1 MFLIKGIRNIVKSFM
16 SQDSSKKTEYD
27 KNNYPMLYDIIL
39 HKKHAVSGLTSNPI
53 LDAFDSD
60 YCKIL
65 DSLAA
70 NDGFVKDRVDKALA
84 ELELAGEIN
93 YNDHYRTAFDA
104 YNEAV
109 IYYEIQKRGFKV
121 SNIPETKTPTPDFC
135 VEFSFKDGEQN
146 CITDTAYVE
155 VKSLSFADG
164 NLEYQRVQDAAL
176 DANIHSESQ
185 RNRGRQI
192 CSSEY
197 CVSPLGSKD
206 TGWTSEIEII
216 NRKIEQNI
224 KQAQYGY
231 GNGKDTLLLV
241 DLSQY
246 IFPFSMEDCLPVFP
260 DLKRKCSMSGRLW
273 MTAFGRLEERIF
285 AGCEFEGKGNFDH
298 DLQQQGILLSYPFI
312 KGIIFASGTSPNDK
326 RFLGLYRYEENEDVN
341 AIVLMYQLCDYVND
355 DQNTKGFHYF
365 STL

>member
-1 MFLIKGIRNIVKSFM
+1 
-16 SQDSSKKTEYD
+16 
-27 KNNYPMLYDIIL
+27 MLYDVVL
-39 HKKHAVSGLTSNPI
+39 HKKQVLSGLTSNPT

-70 NDGFVKDRVDKALA
+70 SDAFVKDRVDKALA

-93 YNDHYRTAFDA
+93 YSDHYRTAFDA

-109 IYYEIQKRGFKV
+109 LYYEIQKRGFKIT
-121 SNIPETKTPTPDFC
+121 NIPETSTPTPDFK
-135 VEFSFKDGEQN
+135 VEYSFKDWEQKEV
-146 CITDTAYVE
+146 TETAYIE

-185 RNRGRQI
+185 RNRGRRI

-206 TGWTSEIEII
+206 TGWTSEIEIL

-224 KQAQYGY
+224 KQAQYEY

-241 DLSQY
+241 DLGQY
-246 IFPFSMEDCLPVFP
+246 IFPFPKEDCLPVFP
-260 DLKRKCSMSGRLW
+260 DLKHKCSISGRLW
-273 MTAFGRLEERIF
+273 MTAFGRLDERTF
-285 AGCEFEGKGNFDH
+285 APCEFEGKGCFDH

-312 KGIIFASGTSPNDK
+312 KGIIFSSGTSPKDK
-326 RFLGLYRYEENEDVN
+326 RFFGLYRYEETDDVN
-341 AIVLMYQLCDYVND
+341 TIVLLHQLCDFVND
-355 DQNTKGFHYF
+355 DQNTQGFQYF
-365 STL
+365 DTL